1 MVTKELFKV
10 KKFIRAI
17 ISIIVIALIIVG
29 GAYYIYFY
37 PKTEVKFI
45 DSNVSIN
52 QLEIVKK
59 FIPNNANFSFK
70 NISIDSDVKFSEEE
84 ITDLAILAIKD
95 IEEMKGN
102 INGIL
107 VDIENNEIKL
117 IINAKYKLI
126 PLEINLS
133 FDCRSK
139 DGDAVLHYKKGN
151 IGFISI
157 SKERIFKG
165 IKENK
170 WIKIDKENGEIIV
183 TLDAIDGL
191 EITDVKA
198 EKDNVELSIHGEIQF
213 FK

>member
-1 MVTKELFKV
+1 MVTKGLFKM
-10 KKFIRAI
+10 KKFLGTI
-17 ISIIVIALIIVG
+17 ISIIVILSIIVG

-37 PKTEVKFI
+37 PSTEVKSL

-52 QLEIVKK
+52 QLEIIKK
-59 FIPNNANFSFK
+59 FIPNNANFSFR

-84 ITDLAILAIKD
+84 ITDLAIMAISD
-95 IEEMKGN
+95 IEGIKEN

-117 IINAKYKLI
+117 IVNAKYKFI
-126 PLEINLS
+126 PVEINLM
-133 FDCRSK
+133 FDCRSE

-157 SKERIFKG
+157 SKEKIFQG

-170 WIKIDKENGEIIV
+170 WIKIDKENGDIIV
-183 TLDAIDGL
+183 TLDTIDGL

-198 EKDNVELSIHGEIQF
+198 EKDNIELSIHGDISL

>member
-1 MVTKELFKV
+1 M
-10 KKFIRAI
+10 
-17 ISIIVIALIIVG
+17 
-29 GAYYIYFY
+29 
-37 PKTEVKFI
+37 
-45 DSNVSIN
+45 N
-52 QLEIVKK
+52 
-59 FIPNNANFSFK
+59 